1 MADSSQRLQRR
12 VRFPFLVF
20 YGVGT
25 MVGGGFYALSGEVA
39 GRVGLHAP
47 LAFALAGAL
56 ALLSALSFAEL
67 SGRLPHSGGS
77 ARYVEEAFG
86 SARLAALVGWLVIS
100 TGVVSA
106 ATLAVATTGFLRD
119 LAPLPSAPTTLVL
132 VLAMGAIAA
141 WGIAEAVAIVVVI
154 TLLEVG
160 ALLYIVLSMGEVLGT
175 LPAQASAILV
185 PADLSVVAGILG
197 ASFLAFY
204 AFIGFEDMVTV
215 AEEVQDVRRA
225 LPAAVITSLGLTMA
239 LYVVVATVAVL
250 AVPPAELAAADTPLA
265 RVVAEQGQL
274 AITAIVLVSMLT
286 GINGALVQVVMAAR
300 VAYGMAERRVAP
312 RWLAT
317 VNPHTRT
324 PLPATTLATLL
335 VLALALTFG
344 LEALAKATSAIILVV
359 FTLVNLGLLRIKRR
373 QPDTPAAVPRLPLW
387 VPVGGALASAALLLF
402 QISRWLTA
410 AAA

>member
-1 MADSSQRLQRR
+1 MTDTSQRLQRR

-47 LAFALAGAL
+47 LAFALAGVL

-86 SARLAALVGWLVIS
+86 RPWLSAVVGWLVIS
-100 TGVVSA
+100 TGIVSA

-119 LAPLPSAPTTLVL
+119 LAPLPSTPTTIGL
-132 VLAMGAIAA
+132 VLAMGLVAA

-154 TLLEVG
+154 TLIEVG

-175 LPAQASAILV
+175 LPAQASAILA
-185 PADLSVVAGILG
+185 PADLGAVAGIVG
-197 ASFLAFY
+197 AAFLAFY

-225 LPAAVITSLGLTMA
+225 LPTAVITSLLVTIA

-265 RVVAEQGQL
+265 RVVADQGQL
-274 AITAIVLVSMLT
+274 AVTAIVLVSMLT
-286 GINGALVQVVMAAR
+286 GVNGALVQVVMAAR

-312 RWLAT
+312 RWLAV
-317 VNPHTRT
+317 VNPRTHT
-324 PLPATTLATLL
+324 PLRATAVATLL
-335 VLALALTFG
+335 VLALAVSFG
-344 LEALAKATSAIILVV
+344 LEALAEATSAIILIV
-359 FTLVNLGLLRIKRR
+359 FTLVNLGLLAIKRR
-373 QPDTPAAVPRLPLW
+373 QPDTPAAVPRLPIW
-387 VPVGGALASAALLLF
+387 VPVGGALASAALLFF
-402 QISRWLTA
+402 QIVRWSTA
-410 AAA
+410 AG

>member
-1 MADSSQRLQRR
+1 M
-12 VRFPFLVF
+12 RFPFLVF
-20 YGVGT
+20 YGIGT

-47 LAFALAGAL
+47 LAFALAGLL

-86 SARLAALVGWLVIS
+86 RPWLAALVGWLVIS

-119 LAPLPSAPTTLVL
+119 LAPLPSAPTTMLL
-132 VLAMGAIAA
+132 VLAMGLVAA
-141 WGIAEAVAIVVVI
+141 WGIAEAVAVVVVI
-154 TLLEVG
+154 TLLQI
-160 ALLYIVLSMGEVLGT
+160 ASLLYIVLSMGEVLGS

-197 ASFLAFY
+197 AAFLAFY

-225 LPAAVITSLGLTMA
+225 LPAAVITSLLVTTA
-239 LYVVVATVAVL
+239 LYVSVATVAVL

-265 RVVAEQGQL
+265 RVVAEQGPL
-274 AITAIVLVSMLT
+274 AVTAFVLVSMLA
-286 GINGALVQVVMAAR
+286 GVNSALVQMVMAAR

-312 RWLAT
+312 AWLAM
-317 VNPHTRT
+317 VNART
-324 PLPATTLATLL
+324 QTPVRATALVTLL
-335 VLALALTFG
+335 VLVLALSFE
-344 LEALAKATSAIILVV
+344 LEPLAEATSAIILVI
-359 FTLVNLGLLRIKRR
+359 FTGVNLGLLRIKWR
-373 QPDTPAAVPRLPLW
+373 QPETPASVLRLPIW
-387 VPVGGALASAALLLF
+387 VPGAGALVSASLLLF
-402 QISRWLTA
+402 QIGRWLTA
-410 AAA
+410 AGIHT